1 MKYFPYSSTNFEK
14 CLMCTEGCG
23 NLCIFCTKEITTTVK
38 ILEMGDV
45 PGFALKLEEIIPSLP
60 RVEDI
65 EGMNR
70 NLDIHISRENELDQ
84 HQEAGHFEFDQQM
97 ATVGFLNQ
105 SQLLLYLPNQEKI
118 QTTWKLIFLDDK

>member
-1 MKYFPYSSTNFEK
+1 
-14 CLMCTEGCG
+14 
-23 NLCIFCTKEITTTVK
+23 
-38 ILEMGDV
+38 MGDV

-84 HQEAGHFEFDQQM
+84 HQEADHFEFDQQM